1 MCYIKFMDLAT
12 LLQNRIIAS
21 QNGTLK
27 QQLEF
32 DAKEYNKRWAAAV
45 QCFQKKINEDRK
57 RDKQPELSFIVIRQ
71 KLAHVKE
78 IDDLRWFYIQCLKYR
93 NRKLGRTFSKCFFGA
108 LKVTNT

>member
-1 MCYIKFMDLAT
+1 MDLAS
-12 LLQNRIIAS
+12 LLQSRIEAS
-21 QNGTLK
+21 KNGTLK
-27 QQLEF
+27 EQLAL
-32 DAKEYNKRWAAAV
+32 DAKEYNKKWAAAV

-57 RDKQPELSFIVIRQ
+57 IDKQPPLSFIVIRQ

-93 NRKLGRTFSKCFFGA
+93 NRKLGKTFSRCFFGA